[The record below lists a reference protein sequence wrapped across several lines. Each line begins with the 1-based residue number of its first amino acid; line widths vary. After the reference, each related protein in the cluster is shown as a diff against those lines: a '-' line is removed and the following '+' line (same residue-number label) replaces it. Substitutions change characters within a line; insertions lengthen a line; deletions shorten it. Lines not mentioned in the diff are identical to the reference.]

1 MKKNIR
7 DIIILRKEDVPNQN
21 TIEQEI
27 HSLNIMLQKLES
39 SDDLFTC
46 FELLDLNK
54 FKVFTKT
61 HLISRSLKS
70 TVKKPFEFLINK
82 N

>member
-7 DIIILRKEDVPNQN
+7 DIIILRKEDVPNQK

-27 HSLNIMLQKLES
+27 HSLNVMLQKLES
-39 SDDLFTC
+39 SDDLFTS